1 MTLTSVRTLVV
12 TDNRMSATA
21 IRQSLRRACFAEVLG
36 YVNSRRPLAEH
47 VAGLRPDV
55 VLFDEGEP
63 GDGVLLRISEARAML
78 PDAKLVLLAPTMDP
92 AHLAEAVERGL
103 DAAIR
108 RTIDAVA
115 IGGLVREIVAGNVM
129 HVVVAPAAA
138 APAQPLCTDLT
149 TRELQIL
156 RLVAAGCSNAVIG
169 RELWVTEQTVKFH
182 LSNVYRK
189 LGVANR
195 TAASHYAHVHGLLMP
210 EPGGAP
216 TTTERESIRA
226 AA

>member
-21 IRQSLRRACFAEVLG
+21 IRQSLRRACFGDVLG
-36 YVNSRRPLAEH
+36 YVNSRRPLAAQ
-47 VAGLRPDV
+47 VAELKPDV
-55 VLFDEGEP
+55 VLFDDSAG
-63 GDGVLLRISEARAML
+63 GGGVLLRITEARAML

-92 AHLAEAVERGL
+92 EHLADAVERGL

-108 RTIDAVA
+108 KTVDAVS

-129 HVVVAPAAA
+129 HVVVPPAAA
-138 APAQPLCTDLT
+138 APARPVCTELT

-156 RLVAAGCSNAVIG
+156 RLVAAGCSNGVIA

-195 TAASHYAHVHGLLMP
+195 TEASHVAHQRHLFGSRSSAFTD
-210 EPGGAP
+210 E
-216 TTTERESIRA
+216 ESFGA